1 MSPTD
6 PESIFQQKIPQSYL
20 KLQEGVTDTLK
31 TSDKP
36 PVMKGDEFR
45 YVISY
50 NIINTS
56 ANYIATYVLL

>member
-1 MSPTD
+1 MSPAN

-20 KLQEGVTDTLK
+20 KLQESVTDTLK

-45 YVISY
+45 YVFSY
-50 NIINTS
+50 TNTS
-56 ANYIATYVLL
+56 ANYTRMIKN